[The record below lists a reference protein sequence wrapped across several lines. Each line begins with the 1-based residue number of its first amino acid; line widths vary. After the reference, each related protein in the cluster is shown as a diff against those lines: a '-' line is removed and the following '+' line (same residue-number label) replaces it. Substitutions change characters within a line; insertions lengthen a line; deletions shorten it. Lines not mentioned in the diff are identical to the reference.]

1 MGFVRHCLHSLL
13 RKRNIKRVILKLASW
28 LSDLKLEVDAT
39 NLSNGSLERDH
50 AVRRMTAVQ
59 IALLDYDATG
69 QAHYVQP
76 S

>member
-1 MGFVRHCLHSLL
+1 MGFVQHCLHSLL

-69 QAHYVQP
+69 
-76 S
+76 